1 MSIAYFAKDKMSMV
15 LHSIFCFC
23 WGILQKRAAEAIDTI
38 KKELER
44 RLVLEN
50 FLFVRD
56 KDKLLLDSANAK
68 RVNLPEKMKS
78 I

>member
-1 MSIAYFAKDKMSMV
+1 MSIACFAKDKMSMV

-23 WGILQKRAAEAIDTI
+23 WGILQKGVAEAIDSI
-38 KKELER
+38 KEELER
-44 RLVLEN
+44 RFLLEN
-50 FLFVRD
+50 FLFVRE